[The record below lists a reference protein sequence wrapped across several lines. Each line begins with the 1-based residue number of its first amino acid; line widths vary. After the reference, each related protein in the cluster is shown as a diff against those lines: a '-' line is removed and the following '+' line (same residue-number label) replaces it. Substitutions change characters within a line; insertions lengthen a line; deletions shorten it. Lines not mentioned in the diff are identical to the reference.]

1 MLSGARTRP
10 RLQQA
15 SSAPLH
21 AQFTGQPPPP
31 RLYTRHPAQ
40 LGPVHSSPE
49 APQDSS
55 RQDTRGL
62 TSSPCEPHCIW
73 RESSSSSAGEQP
85 VGLGGPDHRRHT
97 CRRVSLSTCG
107 LAGPHPPRSRALP
120 DVGVGIHQ
128 RRWEGRIQR
137 PSQARPEPCFQKPFL
152 GHSAP
157 FIFSSSRGAPNWC

>member
-107 LAGPHPPRSRALP
+107 LAGPHPPRRGPCQTWGWGSIRGGGRAGFRDLPRPGQSLASRS
-120 DVGVGIHQ
+120 
-128 RRWEGRIQR
+128 
-137 PSQARPEPCFQKPFL
+137 PS
-152 GHSAP
+152 
-157 FIFSSSRGAPNWC
+157 